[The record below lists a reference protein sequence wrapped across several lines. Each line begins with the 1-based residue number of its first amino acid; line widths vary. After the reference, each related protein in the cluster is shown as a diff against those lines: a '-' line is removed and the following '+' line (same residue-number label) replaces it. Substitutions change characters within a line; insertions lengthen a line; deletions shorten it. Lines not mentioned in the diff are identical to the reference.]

1 MKKFMLFVLAL
12 VALLVLLINLG
23 PMVLL
28 GVSIWLLYI
37 VFKQFVK
44 SDSTA
49 GKIAWVIIG
58 LFVLGIALSN
68 IYAVLGLVAAYA
80 LYVIFKNWKRDGN
93 DAVAQVAEDDDP
105 FTNFER
111 QWAELNR

>member
-1 MKKFMLFVLAL
+1 VRNVTVVQTCAL
-12 VALLVLLINLG
+12 PI
-23 PMVLL
+23 
-28 GVSIWLLYI
+28 S
-37 VFKQFVK
+37 
-44 SDSTA
+44 

-80 LYVIFKNWKRDGN
+80 LYAIFKNWKKDGN
-93 DAVAQVAEDDDP
+93 HPVVQVVEDNDP

-111 QWAELNR
+111 QWAELNRSEERRVGKESSWE